1 MALRVDDVD
10 LARDR
15 TLVERFQDGD
25 EAAFGE
31 LYRRYYDRLQRFCLK
46 RVGDP
51 VEAEE
56 LAQEAFARAYR
67 AMPSLAGERRFYP
80 WLSVIAAR
88 LCVDTHRRR
97 SRTSPSDDIDLGSVD
112 GGQDDVVASV
122 DVQVLERALGNIS
135 DRHREILLLREHEGW
150 SYQRIAEHY
159 DVTMGTVEA
168 LLFRARKSLRRE
180 FFLLAPEDEVHGRRA
195 WILGVPGLGWAARH
209 AAGLRGRF
217 AHLLEPGLAQAVA
230 GGAAAITIGSIAVL
244 GGTSVGHDAPAALPA
259 GRAVS
264 TATVAPAI
272 GPAVPAAFE
281 GAPQSAV
288 VAPTTSTAP
297 AAASTTVEAPRP
309 ASPLPTVPAG
319 GAEISRGPS
328 APTAGP
334 TTAAPGGVT
343 VVGDTVGYVQEATT
357 RAATGLREGLR

>member
-25 EAAFGE
+25 DAAFGE
-31 LYRRYYDRLQRFCLK
+31 LYRRYYDRLQRFCMK

-97 SRTSPSDDIDLGSVD
+97 ARTSPSDEIDLGSVD
-112 GGQDDVVASV
+112 GGQEAIVASV
-122 DVQVLERALGNIS
+122 DVQVLERAMGQIS
-135 DRHREILLLREHEGW
+135 DRHREILMLREHEGW

-159 DVTMGTVEA
+159 DVSMGTVEA

-180 FFLLAPEDEVHGRRA
+180 FFLLAPDDEVQGRRA
-195 WILGVPGLGWAARH
+195 WLLGTPGIAWFVRH
-209 AAGLRGRF
+209 AGSLRTRF
-217 AHLLEPGLAQAVA
+217 AHLLDPGVAQAIA
-230 GGAAAITIGSIAVL
+230 GGAAAMAIGGFAVV
-244 GGTSVGHDAPAALPA
+244 GGIHGPSSAGAAPSVAPAA
-259 GRAVS
+259 VS
-264 TATVAPAI
+264 VATASV
-272 GPAVPAAFE
+272 GPAVAGPAAVVLAE
-281 GAPQSAV
+281 PGPLAAPVGAVA
-288 VAPTTSTAP
+288 VAPRTVTVPTA
-297 AAASTTVEAPRP
+297 APT
-309 ASPLPTVPAG
+309 SPLPAVPEG
-319 GAEISRGPS
+319 GAQVSRGTQ
-328 APTAGP
+328 APTSGP
-334 TTAAPGGVT
+334 TSGVGGLKVAGDSAAYVEEVTT
-343 VVGDTVGYVQEATT
+343 VVANTVAGAH
-357 RAATGLREGLR
+357 R

>member
-25 EAAFGE
+25 EGAFGE

-67 AMPSLAGERRFYP
+67 AMPTLAGERRFYP

-97 SRTSPSDDIDLGSVD
+97 ARTSPSDEIDLGSVD
-112 GGQDDVVASV
+112 GGQDAVVASV
-122 DVQVLERALGNIS
+122 DMQVLERAMCRIS
-135 DRHREILLLREHEGW
+135 ERHREILVLREHEGW

-159 DVTMGTVEA
+159 DVSMGTVEA

-180 FFLLAPEDEVHGRRA
+180 FFLLAPEDEVQGRR
-195 WILGVPGLGWAARH
+195 GWALALPGAAWFTRH
-209 AAGLRGRF
+209 VVQVRTRF
-217 AHLLEPGLAQAVA
+217 GHLIEPGFAQVAGGVAAVALGGMAVA
-230 GGAAAITIGSIAVL
+230 GGIHAT
-244 GGTSVGHDAPAALPA
+244 APANAAPSA
-259 GRAVS
+259 RTAAV
-264 TATVAPAI
+264 TATAVGTAVPS
-272 GPAVPAAFE
+272 AVPAS
-281 GAPQSAV
+281 GALE
-288 VAPTTSTAP
+288 TAP
-297 AAASTTVEAPRP
+297 AGASTSRIDPAPKAVKVPTADRPIPQVPDGGAQVSRGQAAPTGGATEGVGGVKVAGEAP
-309 ASPLPTVPAG
+309 
-319 GAEISRGPS
+319 
-328 APTAGP
+328 
-334 TTAAPGGVT
+334 
-343 VVGDTVGYVQEATT
+343 GYVQEATT
-357 RAATGLREGLR
+357 TAVGQITRGIQ